1 MGMPART
8 TFATAAATSTEQGGS
23 QPKVSPTGAGSGAA
37 AARGLGTIQ
46 GSLDSLHSVSKS
58 DAYQRMVK
66 HDTGGSAAPAD
77 GDDLDDILALDVAGA
92 TPERDSKAAAATG
105 GNNMGPKH

>member
-23 QPKVSPTGAGSGAA
+23 QPKVSPTGAGSGA